1 MRANASLGLD
11 VLLDSSGKPW
21 LLEAFGITV
30 VHKLDRFLRLWG
42 IIWRYLEPV
51 NQHLT
56 TKMHLSHKY
65 PRLKTHHAMP
75 CKNERERERDQGRQS
90 NGRWLLRIWY
100 CSVGSRLTND
110 CSRLF
115 DYYLIII

>member
-75 CKNERERERDQGRQS
+75 CKNERERETRGDNQTDAGFCEF
-90 NGRWLLRIWY
+90 GIVLLV
-100 CSVGSRLTND
+100 VG
-110 CSRLF
+110 
-115 DYYLIII
+115 